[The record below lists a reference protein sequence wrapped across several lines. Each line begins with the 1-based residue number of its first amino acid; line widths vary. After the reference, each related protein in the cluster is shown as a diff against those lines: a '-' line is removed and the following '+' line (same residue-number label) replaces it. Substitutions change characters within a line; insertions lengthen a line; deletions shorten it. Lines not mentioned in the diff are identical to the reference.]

1 MIIIDSKTRGQ
12 GGQVGVAGPEVWFR
26 SGGRRPGLFPGLA
39 QFAEAFFTRYRTKLP
54 YIHAAMFLA
63 FLAAIIVPLFLPL
76 PPEDATPLNNFTV
89 AVNFAFWGI
98 WFPLVFLSVIFTGRS
113 WCGVLCPMGAAS
125 EWANKVGL
133 QRPIPRWIKWEGTPI
148 VSFLIITVLGQ
159 TVGVR
164 DHALGIAEVFGGTLL
179 AAIAMGFVYGRKKRA
194 WCRHACPIGLL
205 LGVFSRVGAVQFAP
219 KSKHPGGDAYAER
232 GICPTMISIPR
243 KEESR
248 HCIECFRCVKPSSPG
263 GLFLRLRTPGEEV
276 ANIRDHNPNMA
287 EIWFLFI
294 GTGAALGGFL
304 WLILPIYQDWRMALG
319 GWAIDHNWLWVGEPG
334 PWWLMSVHPEAR
346 EVFTWLDFGMIVG
359 FMLAWAAL
367 LAAGLSAATAAA
379 AWLSGRLGSTDSF
392 RARFVELGYQ
402 FAPVAMVSLLIGLGG
417 KLFDTAVAAGVPAG
431 IVGDV
436 KAALIAGALAWSL
449 VLGARILAR
458 QGVALRHRFIALLP
472 GLAGSLFVAY
482 SWWPA
487 ITGG

>member
-1 MIIIDSKTRGQ
+1 MVIIDTRSGR
-12 GGQVGVAGPEVWFR
+12 GGAGAGALGPEIWFR
-26 SGGRRPGLFPGLA
+26 SGTERPGLFPGLA
-39 QFAEAFFTRYRTKLP
+39 RVLEAFFTRYRKFLP
-54 YIHAAMFLA
+54 YVHAAMFVA
-63 FLAAIIVPLFLPL
+63 FLVAIIVPLFLPL

-133 QRPIPRWIKWEGTPI
+133 QRQIPRWIKWEGTPI
-148 VSFLIITVLGQ
+148 VSFLIITILGQ

-164 DHALGIAEVFGGTLL
+164 DHPLGIAEVFGGTLL
-179 AAIAMGFVYGRKKRA
+179 AAVTMGFIYGRKKRA

-205 LGVFSRVGAVQFAP
+205 LGVFSRLGAVQFAP

-263 GLFLRLRTPGEEV
+263 GLFLRLRAPGEEV
-276 ANIRDHNPNMA
+276 AKIRDHNPNAA
-287 EIWFLFI
+287 EVWFLFV

-304 WLILPIYQDWRMALG
+304 WLILPSYQTWRMALG
-319 GWAIDHNWLWVGEPG
+319 TWAIDHNMFWVGEPG

-346 EVFTWLDFGMIVG
+346 EVFTWLDFTMIVG
-359 FMLAWAAL
+359 YMLGWAAL
-367 LAAGLSAATAAA
+367 LAAGLALATG
-379 AWLSGRLGSTDSF
+379 LSSWIAGRLGGEGSF

-402 FAPVAMVSLLIGLGG
+402 FAPVAMVSLLLGLGG
-417 KLFDTAVAAGVPAG
+417 KLFDTVVAAGAPAAL
-431 IVGDV
+431 VGDF
-436 KAALIAGALAWSL
+436 KAALLAGATLWGLA
-449 VLGARILAR
+449 LGARILAH
-458 QGVALRHRFIALLP
+458 QGVSFYSRMFALAP
-472 GLAGSLFVAY
+472 GLAGSIFIVF

-487 ITGG
+487 VVGA